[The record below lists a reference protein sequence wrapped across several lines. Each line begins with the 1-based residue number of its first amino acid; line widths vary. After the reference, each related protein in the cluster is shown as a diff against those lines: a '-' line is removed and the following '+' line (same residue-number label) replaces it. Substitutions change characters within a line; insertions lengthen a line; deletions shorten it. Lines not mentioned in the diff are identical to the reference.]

1 MCKVYSWCSD
11 VCRSQKR
18 VSDPMEL
25 VLQMAVSHH
34 TGARSQTWVLEEQQQ
49 VILNMKP
56 SLQTQKF

>member
-1 MCKVYSWCSD
+1 
-11 VCRSQKR
+11 
-18 VSDPMEL
+18 MEL

-49 VILNMKP
+49 VLLNMEP